1 MADDDK
7 FPPVLTPSELAD
19 ANAQGMTPAE
29 YMAAGPDTQDQ
40 SLKDQAKAQS
50 ESNVAEMQAG
60 NVPIMKNGK
69 LVFVPQDQLTPTEE
83 QEVRTQ
89 SNQPP
94 SSSSTTT
101 PTDYASQLM
110 DGLISQFA
118 SAESGITPYLNNQVA
133 SNDTSYAAGLGQAI
147 GGVAYGQDP
156 AYAAALAG
164 PAKQVAAAN
173 AAGAGAITGALQGTG
188 EALNL
193 YMQTAPYQGILSAL
207 QSEAQYK
214 TETGT
219 PTFSIAGTPQWVQQA
234 YAATI
239 GNSAPGTTTPGKPNP
254 PASGPTNPSTDN
266 PDNPGTGD

>member
-1 MADDDK
+1 MADNDK

-19 ANAQGMTPAE
+19 ADAQGMTPAE

-110 DGLISQFA
+110 NGLISQFA
-118 SAESGITPYLNNQVA
+118 SAESGITPYLNNKVA

-164 PAKQVAAAN
+164 PAQQVAAAN

-193 YMQTAPYQGILSAL
+193 YMQTAPYQGLLSAL

-219 PTFSIAGTPQWVQQA
+219 PTFSIAGTPKWVQQA

-239 GNSAPGTTTPGKPNP
+239 GNSAPGTTTPG
-254 PASGPTNPSTDN
+254 AAAPTTSSTSPSTDT
-266 PDNPGTGD
+266 PDTAGGQ